1 MILQVE
7 HGYFS
12 YDPKRYIIDDI
23 GFTLNQGEVLSV
35 LGPNGVGK
43 TTLLKCV
50 MGLLKWNKGRTLLD
64 GKDIREYSV
73 KDFWSNIAYV
83 PQAKQSTFSYNAL
96 EMVMFGRSAHLGF
109 FRQPTEEDREKALA
123 CMEEIGVAFLQDKL
137 CNEMSGGELQ
147 MVLIARALAAE
158 PKILILDE
166 PESNL
171 DFKNQ
176 LTVLDTIKN
185 LSRIKNIS
193 VIVNTHYPDHALQ
206 ISDSAVILKQN
217 GECLYGTSRSIIS
230 EENLIDAFNVKVRLR
245 DVDIEQSV
253 YTCVIPVA
261 VLQKAA
267 V

>member
-12 YDPKRYIIDDI
+12 YNPKRYIIDDI
-23 GFTLNQGEVLSV
+23 CFTLNQGEVLSV

-176 LTVLDTIKN
+176 LIILNTIYRLAKER
-185 LSRIKNIS
+185 RIS
-193 VIVNTHYPDHALQ
+193 AVVSTHYPAHAMKIADKAL
-206 ISDSAVILKQN
+206 ILNKSGESTSGAVEKVITEDSMKKAFGVQVCINEFEYQN
-217 GECLYGTSRSIIS
+217 AIYKDVVPLY
-230 EENLIDAFNVKVRLR
+230 LV
-245 DVDIEQSV
+245 
-253 YTCVIPVA
+253 
-261 VLQKAA
+261 
-267 V
+267 